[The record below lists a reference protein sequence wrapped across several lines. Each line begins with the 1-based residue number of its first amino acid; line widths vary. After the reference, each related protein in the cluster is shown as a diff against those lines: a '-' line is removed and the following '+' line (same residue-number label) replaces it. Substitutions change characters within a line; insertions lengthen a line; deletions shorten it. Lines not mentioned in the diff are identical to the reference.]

1 MSTEL
6 DDQEAISDGLKEGPR
21 TKEERESKQLI
32 EDVVSGKALEL
43 CLFDTQRFFGVVNLE
58 TGIARLR
65 KVTFIDEP
73 TMPNKRREHYVE
85 RSLPL
90 KVGHADSISLPY
102 GLTVISGTTAAG
114 KSTLLRAL
122 GRAPIGALPNV
133 ERVLAVENPDD
144 VEELE
149 NLRIFR
155 SVDAALLRVARDTVV
170 HDRLY
175 AIDSLRAPLFEI
187 NGPASTKGVIMPFF
201 TAITRVSNQL
211 ARNGITMLA
220 TVNPMDE
227 DVEYGKAF
235 LSKLAAA
242 AACFIVVD
250 KYTGK
255 KTRGARETGVFEG
268 SIASREEREP
278 QRFIYDASGP
288 VGATSEQV
296 TFNMPP
302 PLDEDPSLSSIQV
315 QSIVEN

>member
-6 DDQEAISDGLKEGPR
+6 DDQEAIADGLKEGPKD
-21 TKEERESKQLI
+21 KEKMEAAQLVK
-32 EDVVSGKALEL
+32 DVESGKALEL
-43 CLFDTQRFFGVVNLE
+43 CLFDTQRFFGVVNIE
-58 TGIARLR
+58 TGTARLR

-73 TMPNKRREHYVE
+73 TMPTVRRKHYVE
-85 RSLPL
+85 RTLPL
-90 KVGHADSISLPY
+90 KVGHADSVSLPY

-122 GRAPIGALPNV
+122 PDI

-149 NLRIFR
+149 TLRIFR
-155 SVDAALLRVARDTVV
+155 SVDAALLRVARDTVA
-170 HDRLY
+170 HNRLY

-220 TVNPMDE
+220 TINPMDE
-227 DVEYGKAF
+227 DVEYGKSF

-242 AACFIVVD
+242 AACFIAVD

-255 KTRGARETGVFEG
+255 RTRGAKETGVFEG
-268 SIASREEREP
+268 IIASREEREP
-278 QRFIYDASGP
+278 QRFVYDACGP
-288 VGATSEQV
+288 KGTTSEQV
-296 TFNMPP
+296 AFNMPP